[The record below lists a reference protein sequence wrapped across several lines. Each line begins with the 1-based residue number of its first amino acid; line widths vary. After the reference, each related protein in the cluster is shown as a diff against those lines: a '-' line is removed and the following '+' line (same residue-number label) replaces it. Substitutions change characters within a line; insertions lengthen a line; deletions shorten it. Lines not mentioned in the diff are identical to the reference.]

1 MTNTELYAAWLE
13 AHFLKGLPRPD
24 VHGLFHE
31 GQLLCGL
38 PYLRAYWPP
47 PKKKHKEER
56 NNEQIEEVAPPW
68 QPETWTKLG
77 KGWTR
82 FFRADQVLDWVAAV
96 HPPAR
101 EEKQFVTHVRRLLLG
116 DRAARLAGW
125 LVPIDDW
132 QAGRGNIFERR
143 VESIRVTKRG
153 ESLAW
158 TRRWQWLP
166 DAMRHWIR
174 KEHKGLDPVHTP
186 ESDRAGLT
194 RYLCEG
200 WSIDDDGKLRRSSTA
215 NAWGPSTARI
225 PYRLHDAPRR
235 LMLGASLQARAIP
248 LETEEEPCDRVD
260 LSGWE
265 PPGRNLRVVFSVFG
279 GWTHE
284 DAMVISRSAAEK
296 FVRGEFEVRLRIPAV
311 ISCVDVKRPGMVK
324 SGEPLARAF
333 IDLFALGWRRH
344 GAEKFGAADGW
355 LEVALPGA
363 KTHGDAEILAVD
375 REPLRTMRWREFL
388 TFRLKAR
395 ALVGVGDKLSTRH
408 GIKGVVSKVL
418 DDEKMPTVGEER
430 AEVILSPVGIIRRG
444 AMGQL
449 REANHNADINEPPRS
464 GTIFVMRQVQDAAPR
479 LRVRG
484 VEPSAVRG
492 QRYGEMEFWALM
504 AHGAPAIARE
514 LLSPAR
520 STAGWMKGEAAF
532 GPTDHRELATQALN
546 RFLAVIGARIENGE
560 FIGLK
565 PQDDG
570 RRVVRF
576 DPVAHA
582 IPASTRTDYEEAFD
596 LLEDG
601 SWFAAHGGLCA
612 LDFRERPITAMVF
625 ERVEVAFEAI
635 YVTPPWLRPRGQSWR
650 HPLTQAYL
658 DLIFFLVNRRD
669 TRGRRRSVGE
679 LIAACVKLALGDKL
693 GVGAFLR
700 REVLG
705 RRLTRSARAVIV
717 PRPDLRIDQI
727 ALPKVAADTL
737 FEGLSRKNWG
747 LVLVNRNPTL
757 HRRGLLALR
766 PVIDGSGAHTFG
778 LPLGILKA
786 LGADFDGD
794 QVSAVALETEEA
806 LREAE
811 RLLPGSM
818 ELRADPFRKDAPAFP
833 LLKELSTPNAE
844 QDLARNCT
852 KPQEEWCGAHAAL
865 LKEALTGVG
874 DGWDIEMTQKALKEK
889 ENDEL
894 WKGLLDE
901 ETWRERAEKEMQS
914 IYEVRAKG
922 QLGGILRRELYR
934 RIFKDKASFWRSVQA
949 LQAVT
954 ERVVQ
959 SALSVKSGKGAV
971 KEAKNFLKDPKVN
984 GESLRKLEEAPDP
997 ELVCEAL
1004 GEADDPGGFL
1014 AWLARPTVKVLSTFV
1029 FAAPDAPPK
1038 SLDEKDPRIAWFL
1051 A

>member
-1 MTNTELYAAWLE
+1 MTNAKLYATWFADHHVE
-13 AHFLKGLPRPD
+13 GLPSPD
-24 VHGLFHE
+24 EQGLFHRGE
-31 GQLLCGL
+31 LVCVL

-47 PKKKHKEER
+47 PKKKPKEER

-68 QPETWTKLG
+68 QAGTWTKLG

-82 FFRADQVLDWVAAV
+82 FFRADQVLDWIAAV

-174 KEHKGLDPVHTP
+174 EEHEGLDPVHTP

-200 WSIDDDGKLRRSSTA
+200 WRIDDDGKLRRSSTA

-248 LETEEEPCDRVD
+248 LEKEDEPCDRVD
-260 LSGWE
+260 PSGWE
-265 PPGRNLRVVFSVFG
+265 PPGRNLRVVFSAFG

-296 FVRGEFEVRLRIPAV
+296 LVRGEFEVRLRIPAV
-311 ISCVDVKRPGMVK
+311 VSCVEVKKPGMVK
-324 SGEPLARAF
+324 SGVPLARGF

-344 GAEKFGAADGW
+344 EARAFGAEDGW
-355 LEVALPGA
+355 VEVALSGA
-363 KTHGDAEILAVD
+363 KTPVDAELLEV
-375 REPLRTMRWREFL
+375 RRHPLETVRWRESITL
-388 TFRLKAR
+388 RLKPLR
-395 ALVGVGDKLSTRH
+395 AAVGLGDKLSTRH

-418 DDEKMPTVGEER
+418 EDEAMPAAGTEH

-449 REANHNADINEPPRS
+449 REASRTADASEPPRS
-464 GTIFVMRQVQDAAPR
+464 GTIFVMRQAQDAAPR

-484 VEPSAVRG
+484 VKPSAVRG

-504 AHGAPAIARE
+504 AHGVPEIAQE
-514 LLSPAR
+514 LLSLER
-520 STAGWMKGEAAF
+520 STAGWMKREA
-532 GPTDHRELATQALN
+532 GLGRKDSKKLATQALN
-546 RFLAVIGARIENGE
+546 RYLAVIGARIEEGKLLPPE
-560 FIGLK
+560 VE
-565 PQDDG
+565 DG
-570 RRVVRF
+570 RFVVRRK
-576 DPVAHA
+576 PAIHA
-582 IPASTRTDYEEAFD
+582 IPAKTRAQYKQALELLDDATWFRKHDGLARID
-596 LLEDG
+596 LPE
-601 SWFAAHGGLCA
+601 
-612 LDFRERPITAMVF
+612 PITARFLRDKDV
-625 ERVEVAFEAI
+625 VLCEVVCDAV
-635 YVTPPWLRPRGQSWR
+635 YVIPPWLRPAGESWR
-650 HPLTQAYL
+650 HRITQAYI
-658 DLIFFLVNRRD
+658 DLIYFLVNGSD
-669 TRGRRRSVGE
+669 ARGRRNLQQLVE
-679 LIAACVKLALGDKL
+679 ACVRLALGDRF
-693 GVGAFLR
+693 GVVAFLR

-727 ALPKVAADTL
+727 LLPRVAADTL
-737 FEGLSRKNWG
+737 FDGLSERARE

-757 HRRGLLALR
+757 HRRGLLAMR
-766 PVIDGSGAHTFG
+766 PVIDESNAPVFG
-778 LPLGILKA
+778 LPLGVLKA

-794 QVSAVALETEEA
+794 QASVVALETDEA
-806 LREAE
+806 LAQAE
-811 RLLPGSM
+811 RLLPGSE
-818 ELRADPFRKDAPAFP
+818 ELRLDPFRRDTPAFP
-833 LLKELSTPNAE
+833 LLKELSMPNAE
-844 QDLARNCT
+844 QDLARDCT
-852 KPQEEWCGAHAAL
+852 KPQEEWCAAHAAL
-865 LKEALTGVG
+865 LKEAFTGVG

-901 ETWRERAEKEMQS
+901 ETWQERAEKVMQS

-934 RIFKDKASFWRSVQA
+934 RIFKDEESFWRSVQA

-954 ERVVQ
+954 EPIVQ
-959 SALSVKSGKGAV
+959 TALSVKTGKGAV
-971 KEAKNFLKDPKVN
+971 KDAKNFFKNPQTGKTH
-984 GESLRKLEEAPDP
+984 LEEL
-997 ELVCEAL
+997 EE
-1004 GEADDPGGFL
+1004 
-1014 AWLARPTVKVLSTFV
+1014 
-1029 FAAPDAPPK
+1029 
-1038 SLDEKDPRIAWFL
+1038 
-1051 A
+1051 